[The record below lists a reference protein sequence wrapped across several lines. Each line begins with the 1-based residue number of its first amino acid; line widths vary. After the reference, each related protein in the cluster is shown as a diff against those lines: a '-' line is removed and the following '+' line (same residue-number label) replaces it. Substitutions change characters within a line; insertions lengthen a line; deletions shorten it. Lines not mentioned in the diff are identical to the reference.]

1 MLRGTGLGFVASL
14 TSFLIGEGR
23 TARAQPLSGPV
34 PVAGLGCDPSLE
46 PPAKNTGGYIPDDF
60 QHEIATSYVVKDR
73 GLMVLISCSHRGV
86 LNTVKQAQAATG
98 IDRCMPL
105 SEVSTWCPR

>member
-1 MLRGTGLGFVASL
+1 
-14 TSFLIGEGR
+14 
-23 TARAQPLSGPV
+23 
-34 PVAGLGCDPSLE
+34 VAGLGCDPSLE